1 MKKLFTFLFGAF
13 FTVSILAQVPEKLSF
28 QAIVRN
34 TANQLVA
41 NTQVGLRIS
50 ILKNETP
57 VFVETHSALTNSNG
71 LVSLEIGAG
80 TFVSGVSLSDINW
93 SDGIYFIKT
102 ETDPTGGTN
111 YTISGTSQLMSVPYA
126 LHAKKSGSSLQ
137 DVLTS
142 GSSAEKVLN
151 NESRNSILLNT
162 TGGNASDL
170 IFNGFSSIIAGTN
183 GTNNAIRG
191 MSNGINAH
199 RNYGVVGVAT
209 NSGDLNTG
217 VYGRAYGTKHN
228 YGIWGVA
235 SDAID
240 EYDNRGVIGYSRDKT
255 LSGRNLAVTGWA
267 GNSDVLNIAV
277 VAYVDEST
285 TTGATNIGVEAV
297 ATAVSTTGK
306 NYGIFAEAANAAV
319 NYAGFFNGNVTITG
333 TFIQPSDKKLKTN
346 IQPILSALDKIDAL
360 KPVSFNYNS
369 KANSSLKLP
378 ENSQYGFIAQD
389 VEQILPNLVY
399 DQAIDIYKRNSSPEA
414 SKNANKESI
423 KEEFKGINYTG
434 LISILTQGIK
444 EQQQQ
449 IQSLITKNADYE
461 ERIKK
466 LEKTLLG
473 E

>member
-142 GSSAEKVLN
+142 GSSAEKSVTDAN
-151 NESRNSILLNT
+151 KSAVVLNT
-162 TGGNASDL
+162 TGGNTASTSY
-170 IFNGFSSIIAGTN
+170 NGFLSSIQGTN
-183 GTNNAIRG
+183 GTNSAIRG
-191 MSNGINAH
+191 TSNGVSAH
-199 RNYGVVGVAT
+199 RNYGVYGVAT
-209 NSGDLNTG
+209 NAAGLNTG
-217 VYGRAYGTKHN
+217 VSGVAYGSSDN
-228 YGIWGVA
+228 YAVWGVA
-235 SDAID
+235 YDALNGN
-240 EYDNRGVIGYSRDKT
+240 DNRGIMGYAIEPT
-255 LSGRNLAVTGWA
+255 VSGRNLAVTGWA
-267 GNSDVLNIAV
+267 GRSDVLNIAV
-277 VAYVDEST
+277 VAYVDEGST
-285 TTGATNIGVEAV
+285 AAANNFGVEAV
-297 ATAVSTTGK
+297 TTAPSTTGT
-306 NYGIFAEAANAAV
+306 NYGVYAKAANAAT
-319 NYAGFFNGNVTITG
+319 NFAGFFDGNVMVTG
-333 TFIQPSDKKLKTN
+333 TLFQPSDRKLKTN
-346 IQPILSALDKIDAL
+346 IHPITTALDKIEAL
-360 KPVSFNYNS
+360 QPVAYNYIS
-369 KANSSLKLP
+369 TANFQLSGK
-378 ENSQYGFIAQD
+378 SQYGFIAQEMEQVFPD
-389 VEQILPNLVY
+389 LVVNQSFALNHRSGSPGSKVTTDTKVE
-399 DQAIDIYKRNSSPEA
+399 
-414 SKNANKESI
+414 

-466 LEKTLLG
+466 LEKTLL
-473 E
+473 EE